1 MDEGLAKIRHGR
13 SRKDFPFLKL
23 EDDEYVEFAFSR
35 SKISLLVKLG
45 VVSVGLAISLVVF
58 LFVLMGQ
65 PTLDDMGR
73 NFLYIIL
80 SAMIIAAILAAA
92 VALMIYRGNK
102 LFITNKHVIQ
112 MVMSS
117 PVATSMNIIDLS
129 SIEDASFSQNG
140 IMQKFFHYGTFRL
153 ATVGDETT
161 YTFPYS
167 DISSV
172 ELKEVSKLI
181 SEAKKKKKGDEIIIY

>member
-23 EDDEYVEFAFSR
+23 EDDEFVEFALSR
-35 SKISLLVKLG
+35 TKISLLITIGAIAL
-45 VVSVGLAISLVVF
+45 GLALALVVF

-65 PTLDDMGR
+65 TALDDMGR

-80 SAMIIAAILAAA
+80 SALIVASILAAG

-140 IMQKFFHYGTFRL
+140 IMQKLFHYGTFRL

-167 DISSV
+167 DISPV